1 MKVQFL
7 GAVVIASLLIMGAAA
22 YAEEATPD
30 SDTSIH
36 LIRINR
42 KNLDKL
48 QKEQE
53 QRKKEVEAKKAEEKG
68 KTEKKA
74 KVDKYEGKTGRK
86 ATSWQVLNR

>member
-7 GAVVIASLLIMGAAA
+7 GTIVIASLLIMGAAA

-30 SDTSIH
+30 SDNSIH

-48 QKEQE
+48 QKERE
-53 QRKKEVEAKKAEEKG
+53 QRTKDVEAQKAEEKC
-68 KTEKKA
+68 KQEKNA
-74 KVDKYEGKTGRK
+74 KVNKCQAKTGRK